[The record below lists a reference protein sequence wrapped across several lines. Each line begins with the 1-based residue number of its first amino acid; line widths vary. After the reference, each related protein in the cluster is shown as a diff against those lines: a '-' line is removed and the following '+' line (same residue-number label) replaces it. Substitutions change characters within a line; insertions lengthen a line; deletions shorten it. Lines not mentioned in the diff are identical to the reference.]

1 MRLIFKYNLT
11 YKREQ
16 ALEESFAIKVRS
28 RTNEESNKNK
38 ENTYKV
44 VEKSTNR
51 NQIINVLREIQNY
64 IASVKENQDAT
75 RKRTKSR
82 K

>member
-1 MRLIFKYNLT
+1 MT

-16 ALEESFAIKVRS
+16 TFEESFAIKVRS